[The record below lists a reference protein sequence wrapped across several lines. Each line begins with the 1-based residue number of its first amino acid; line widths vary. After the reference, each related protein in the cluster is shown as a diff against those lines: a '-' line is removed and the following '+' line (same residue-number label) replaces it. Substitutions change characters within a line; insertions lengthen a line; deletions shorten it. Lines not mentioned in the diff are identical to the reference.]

1 MARVSFSSLM
11 EEITGKLAGSVFQDS
26 YGGFQVRTRVKPRN
40 IQSNYQQLRRGEFGF
55 ISSLWRT
62 LDAVQ
67 RQTFIDAAGT
77 LPAALDLFIG
87 SNVNLTLINEP
98 IITDYIPGAVPLS
111 MAIDITSATAVE
123 FNLLATGAITT
134 VPAGN
139 KLLIQ
144 ATNTRF
150 ITGIFLNPSMFSP
163 IVDFDEGEDM
173 SVIHDVIT
181 NWNDRYGQ
189 LNAGLRICIKSA
201 LIDKINGTRGPEI
214 IFCINSLVPV
224 ANKIE
229 DSDGTFVVDSDG
241 TFVVSQ

>member
-26 YGGFQVRTRVKPRN
+26 YGGFQIRTRVTPRN
-40 IQSNYQQLRRGEFGF
+40 AQSNYQQLRRGEFGF

-67 RQTFIDAAGT
+67 RQTFIDAAGSI
-77 LPAALDLFIG
+77 PAALDLFIG
-87 SNVNLTLINEP
+87 SNINLTLINMP
-98 IITDYIPGAVPLS
+98 LINTYIPGSVPDS
-111 MAIDITSATAVE
+111 MPVEITSATIIE
-123 FNLLATGAITT
+123 LGIQATGPITT
-134 VPAGN
+134 VPAGT

-163 IVDFDEGEDM
+163 IADFDEGEAM
-173 SVIHDVIT
+173 SIVHDVIT
-181 NWNDRYGQ
+181 NWQARYGQ
-189 LNAGLRICIKSA
+189 LNPNLRLCIKAA
-201 LIDKINGTRGPEI
+201 LIDKINGSRGPEI
-214 IFCINSLVPV
+214 IFCINSLIPT
-224 ANKIE
+224 AFKIE